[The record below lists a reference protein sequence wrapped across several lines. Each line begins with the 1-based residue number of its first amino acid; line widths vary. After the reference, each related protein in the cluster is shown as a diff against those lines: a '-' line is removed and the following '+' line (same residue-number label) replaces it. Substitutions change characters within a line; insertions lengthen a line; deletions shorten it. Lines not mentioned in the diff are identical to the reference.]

1 MLVFCILPP
10 VEVYVVTVLA
20 PILAP
25 RVAPPVHY
33 TTQNHAH
40 TMVKPCR
47 NCDVPLAHA
56 LIGVID
62 QTLKKGKI
70 DMLWETHARDDFLG
84 VELLLHD
91 T

>member
-25 RVAPPVHY
+25 RVALPVHY
-33 TTQNHAH
+33 TTQNHAY
-40 TMVKPCR
+40 TMVKLCR
-47 NCDVPLAHA
+47 NCDVLFAHA

-62 QTLKKGKI
+62 QTIRKAGQV
-70 DMLWETHARDDFLG
+70 TA
-84 VELLLHD
+84 
-91 T
+91 